1 MRVLFLNSIGRKKWG
16 GGEKWMLMAAAG
28 LAARGHEVLIG
39 CAPGSIIRENAQKK
53 GLSPVHVH
61 FKSDFDLPGFLRL
74 SRVLRRRQITHV
86 VCGQNKDTK
95 IAAVAAMLV
104 PGVRVLARHG
114 LQLIAKK
121 WKYKFIFT
129 RCIHGIFT
137 NSETIRKAYESYG
150 WFPDGFVQVIHNG
163 FTPPDAVEAFDFRAK
178 FGLEKDS
185 LVLFSAGR
193 LARQKGF
200 DVMIEAAVQAREA
213 GYNWRFFVA
222 GTGKLEREL
231 QQLVQQKQLEKHFIF
246 LGFVEDV
253 LPYVKGADVFVLSSF
268 YEGMP
273 NAVMEAMGLGKCCV
287 VTAVNGSTE
296 LINSGDNGV
305 LVKPGSAGA
314 LFEGL
319 QQVAE
324 NATLR
329 SRMGQ
334 AALATVEASFSEAR
348 MLDRLE
354 AFLSTRFEIN

>member
-53 GLSPVHVH
+53 GLPLAHVH

-74 SRVLRRRQITHV
+74 LQVLRRRQITHV
-86 VCGQNKDTK
+86 ICGQNKDTK

-104 PGVRVLARHG
+104 PGVCVLARHG

-200 DVMIEAAVQAREA
+200 DVMIEAAVRAREA
-213 GYNWRFFVA
+213 GFNWCFFVA

-231 QQLVQQKQLEKHFIF
+231 HQLVRQRQLEKSFIF

-253 LPYVKGADVFVLSSF
+253 LPFVKGADVFVLSSF

-296 LINSGDNGV
+296 LIRNEQDGLLIPSGDAETLYQGLARV
-305 LVKPGSAGA
+305 AQSTELRESMGA
-314 LFEGL
+314 
-319 QQVAE
+319 
-324 NATLR
+324 NAYLR
-329 SRMGQ
+329 MREVFSESRM
-334 AALATVEASFSEAR
+334 VIH
-348 MLDRLE
+348 LE
-354 AFLSTRFEIN
+354 TFLQFKTLN

>member
-74 SRVLRRRQITHV
+74 LRVLRRRQITHV

-163 FTPPDAVEAFDFRAK
+163 FTPPDEVEPFDFRAK
-178 FGLEKDS
+178 YGLEKDS

-193 LARQKGF
+193 QIGRAH
-200 DVMIEAAVQAREA
+200 V
-213 GYNWRFFVA
+213 
-222 GTGKLEREL
+222 EL
-231 QQLVQQKQLEKHFIF
+231 QSRPHLVCRLLLEK
-246 LGFVEDV
+246 
-253 LPYVKGADVFVLSSF
+253 K
-268 YEGMP
+268 
-273 NAVMEAMGLGKCCV
+273 N
-287 VTAVNGSTE
+287 T
-296 LINSGDNGV
+296 
-305 LVKPGSAGA
+305 
-314 LFEGL
+314 
-319 QQVAE
+319 
-324 NATLR
+324 
-329 SRMGQ
+329 
-334 AALATVEASFSEAR
+334 
-348 MLDRLE
+348 
-354 AFLSTRFEIN
+354 

>member
-1 MRVLFLNSIGRKKWG
+1 
-16 GGEKWMLMAAAG
+16 MAPAG
-28 LAARGHEVLIG
+28 LVEVGTKGLKAGPRAGIFG
-39 CAPGSIIRENAQKK
+39 RMEKKK

-150 WFPDGFVQVIHNG
+150 WFPDGFVQVIHND

-185 LVLFSAGR
+185 QIGR
-193 LARQKGF
+193 AH
-200 DVMIEAAVQAREA
+200 V
-213 GYNWRFFVA
+213 
-222 GTGKLEREL
+222 
-231 QQLVQQKQLEKHFIF
+231 
-246 LGFVEDV
+246 
-253 LPYVKGADVFVLSSF
+253 
-268 YEGMP
+268 
-273 NAVMEAMGLGKCCV
+273 
-287 VTAVNGSTE
+287 
-296 LINSGDNGV
+296 
-305 LVKPGSAGA
+305 
-314 LFEGL
+314 
-319 QQVAE
+319 
-324 NATLR
+324 
-329 SRMGQ
+329 
-334 AALATVEASFSEAR
+334 
-348 MLDRLE
+348 
-354 AFLSTRFEIN
+354 